1 MCCLSHWSFYTPSGT
16 SSSDTASDTD
26 APSQQRVQ
34 RAKLNEF
41 LSVCNIG
48 NVGVYKTKWK
58 NASLRTRESHVLKA
72 EESVVAALNV
82 IAPGDAGPLWEA
94 LKASQLVEAALVPL
108 KESPEE
114 KKYLKALAETYYNA
128 SS

>member
-1 MCCLSHWSFYTPSGT
+1 
-16 SSSDTASDTD
+16 
-26 APSQQRVQ
+26 
-34 RAKLNEF
+34 
-41 LSVCNIG
+41 
-48 NVGVYKTKWK
+48 VYKTKWK